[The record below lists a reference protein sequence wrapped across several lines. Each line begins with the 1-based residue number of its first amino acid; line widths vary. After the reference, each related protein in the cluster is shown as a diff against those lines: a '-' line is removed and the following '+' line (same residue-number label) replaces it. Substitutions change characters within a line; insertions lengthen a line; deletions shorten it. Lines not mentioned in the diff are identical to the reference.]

1 MNLIEGVVTS
11 VNLSKKHAFSKSSC
25 LTINLIAG
33 IGVEGD
39 AHAGRTV
46 KHRYLVGKNPNKVNI
61 RQVHLMHSELFD
73 EVNRKGFDVKAGDL
87 GENITTRGVD
97 LLKCPTN
104 TKLFI
109 GSNVVIQLT
118 ALRNPCSQID
128 RFQECLL
135 KELVYYDCKGNVVCK
150 AGVMGV
156 VLVGGLVQAG
166 DAINVNIPNGTCKN
180 LEYVW

>member
-1 MNLIEGVVTS
+1 
-11 VNLSKKHAFSKSSC
+11 
-25 LTINLIAG
+25 
-33 IGVEGD
+33 
-39 AHAGRTV
+39 
-46 KHRYLVGKNPNKVNI
+46 
-61 RQVHLMHSELFD
+61 MHSELFD

-135 KELVYYDCKGNVVCK
+135 KELVYYGCKGYVVCK